1 MKLSSLPLVILAA
14 GKSSR
19 MGFPKGLMPYCG
31 KKLLQYQIEHFF
43 SLGGKKIVVVLGEHR
58 ERYLNE
64 IPALANCQLAFNDQV
79 DLGPFYSLQL
89 ALNLL
94 EHEKGAFLL
103 PMDTPGAN
111 PSVWKSLAKGH
122 QGKEWVTI
130 PTFEGR
136 GGHPIILNQSFFK
149 TLVSVDPQSEDA
161 RLDGQIKKLS
171 LERILRL
178 PVKDSRIRLNVNTLD
193 SL

>member
-1 MKLSSLPLVILAA
+1 MRLASLPLIILAA

-19 MGFPKGLMPYCG
+19 MGFPKGLMPYRE

-43 SLGGKKIVVVLGEHR
+43 SLGGKKVVVVLGEHR
-58 ERYLNE
+58 ERYLKE
-64 IPALANCQLAFNDQV
+64 IPALSNCQLVFNDKV

-94 EHEKGAFLL
+94 ENDKGAFLI

-111 PSVWKSLAKGH
+111 PSVWKNLSKSH

-130 PTFEGR
+130 PTFEER

-149 TLVSVDPQSEDA
+149 TLLSVDPQSEEA
-161 RLDGQIKKLS
+161 RLDVQIKKLTQEKIRRFS
-171 LERILRL
+171 
-178 PVKDSRIRLNVNTLD
+178 VKDSRIRLNIN

>member
-1 MKLSSLPLVILAA
+1 MRLASLPLIILAA

-19 MGFPKGLMPYCG
+19 MGFPKGLMPYRG

-43 SLGGKKIVVVLGEHR
+43 SLGGKKVVVVLGEHR
-58 ERYLNE
+58 ERYLKE
-64 IPALANCQLAFNDQV
+64 IPALSNCQLVFNDQV

-94 EHEKGAFLL
+94 ENDKGAFLL

-111 PSVWKSLAKGH
+111 PSVWKSLAKSH
-122 QGKEWVTI
+122 QGKEWVSI
-130 PTFEGR
+130 PTFEER
-136 GGHPIILNQSFFK
+136 GGHPIILNRSFFK
-149 TLVSVDPQSEDA
+149 TLLNIDPQTEEA
-161 RLDGQIKKLS
+161 RLDLQIKKLS
-171 LERILRL
+171 LDKILRL
-178 PVKDSRIRLNVNTLD
+178 PVKDSRIRLNIN

>member
-1 MKLSSLPLVILAA
+1 MRLASLPLIILAA

-19 MGFPKGLMPYCG
+19 MGFPKGLMPYRG

-43 SLGGKKIVVVLGEHR
+43 SLGGKKVVVVLGEHR
-58 ERYLNE
+58 ERYLKE
-64 IPALANCQLAFNDQV
+64 IPALSNCQLVFNDKV

-94 EHEKGAFLL
+94 ENDKGAFLI

-111 PSVWKSLAKGH
+111 PSVWKNLSKSH

-130 PTFEGR
+130 PTFEER

-149 TLVSVDPQSEDA
+149 TLLSVDPQSEEA
-161 RLDGQIKKLS
+161 RLDVQIKKLTQEKIRRFS
-171 LERILRL
+171 
-178 PVKDSRIRLNVNTLD
+178 VKDSRIRLNIN

>member
-1 MKLSSLPLVILAA
+1 MRLASLPLIILAA

-19 MGFPKGLMPYCG
+19 MGFPKGLMPYRG

-43 SLGGKKIVVVLGEHR
+43 SLGGKKVVVVLGEHR
-58 ERYLNE
+58 KRYLKE
-64 IPALANCQLAFNDQV
+64 IPALSNCQLVFNDKV

-94 EHEKGAFLL
+94 ENDKGAFLI

-111 PSVWKSLAKGH
+111 PSVWKNLSKSH

-130 PTFEGR
+130 PTFEER

-149 TLVSVDPQSEDA
+149 TLLSVDPQSEEA
-161 RLDGQIKKLS
+161 RLDVQIKKLTQEKIRRFS
-171 LERILRL
+171 
-178 PVKDSRIRLNVNTLD
+178 VKDSRIRLNIN